1 MGCSSVFERI
11 RRLLSPPAWPRLGL
25 PAPDSRWFPGQWVR
39 GTSSGWLLA
48 DGGRWVGADLDV
60 VDLVALVIHPPTTL
74 ALSVIVGEDAHWT
87 LEFPGL
93 SELQV
98 DGQLQHGQTECGWE
112 VMGTAMLVADRPRD
126 DGRVV
131 YMLDLPTALVCF
143 ASFPA
148 TRQISQITPLPVTD
162 P

>member
-1 MGCSSVFERI
+1 MAYSSIPERI
-11 RRLLSPPAWPRLGL
+11 RRLLSRPARRRPGL
-25 PAPDSRWFPGQWVR
+25 PPPDSRWFPGQWVR
-39 GTSSGWLLA
+39 GSSCGWLLA
-48 DGGRWVGADLDV
+48 DGERWVGADSEV
-60 VDLVALVIHPPTTL
+60 VDLVSLVIHPPTTL
-74 ALSVIVGEDAHWT
+74 TLSVIVDEDAHWT

-98 DGQLQHGQTECGWE
+98 DGQLQYGHTEYGWE
-112 VMGTAMLVADRPRD
+112 VMGTDMLVADRPRD

-131 YMLDLPTALVCF
+131 YMLEMPTALVCF

-148 TRQISQITPLPVTD
+148 TRQISRTTPLPVTD